1 MKSQDL
7 QYLPLEQE
15 LLTVLME
22 ECSEVSIEAS
32 KIIRFGDSQNNLKN
46 LEKEIGDLM
55 CMVELLLENNMISV
69 EKIEERSKIKREKL
83 KIFSN
88 IL

>member
-1 MKSQDL
+1 MKSLDL

>member
-55 CMVELLLENNMISV
+55 CMVELLLENNMISI